1 MVHRR
6 MGGATVVRV
15 RILPAVLVFMMM
27 VAVAAG
33 CILLG
38 SNPRSSQS
46 ASASNSPAISAHT
59 TPLSIPFA
67 TGPSTGGGQQIRAES
82 KARALSLM
90 AGLPLMFEP
99 NQGQQNLDPADRRAK
114 FLVRGSSY
122 GLYFGAQGAILSL
135 PSQASL
141 NQPSQK
147 KPRSASQSQ
156 SLSPSALH
164 FDQIEM
170 KLAGANANAAVT
182 AIDPLPGKTN
192 YLIGADPAKWHR
204 GIPQFARLRYE
215 NIYPGINLVFYGNQ
229 GRLEYDFQVAPGAD
243 PAQAELQFDG
253 AKQLALQDGDL
264 VVKSAGSSVRFQAP
278 RVYQQIAGRE
288 QPVEGK
294 FVLRGDNR
302 AGFAVGPYDHSRELV
317 IDPILTFST
326 WFGGSGNEG
335 FLGAGIKGSTS
346 VAIDVAG
353 AIYLAGSTTSPN
365 LPATPGVVQPN
376 LNPTAGAQNV
386 YIAKIAPAEGSNPP
400 SLVYVTYLGGSGIDS
415 PAGIAVDALAQ
426 PNLAG
431 TTTSPD
437 FPHTPTNAYQS
448 APEPG
453 STGPHHVF
461 VTQFNNTATALN
473 YSSYLS
479 GNGDDIA
486 SGMTI
491 DTNQQIFITGTTT
504 STDPGVTGG
513 SQFPATAGTGANAPP
528 FQAFPLAPKQFFV
541 TQVNAG
547 TGGFGNASV
556 AYSTFFGGGITSSQA
571 PIVANGGGIAVD
583 INDNVYFTG
592 TTNFI
597 FTASSK
603 DDFPILNAY
612 QPCLDQPPPAVP
624 LNPPNCANNLTFPDA
639 FVAKLTPIPPQGGA
653 QLQWSTYFG
662 GSESDSGNGVAVDT
676 GAANVYIVG
685 TTNSPDFVIPTT
697 VAPFQRCLNNLPP
710 TPPSGIVTC
719 TTQPS
724 GSPSDAFVAR
734 FNNPSPSPTNPSF
747 TVTLT
752 YFSYLGGPQNEAGY
766 AITVDNAADAIVTG
780 FTTSPNLGAASTFPI
795 FPTPNDGIQN
805 NRNGPQDAFLA
816 RINTATQNGQNSNG
830 SFATYFGGSGTDE
843 GTSVTIDGNQNI
855 YFAGDTNSGDLHVA
869 NNDNIQKQLNGG
881 FDSFITELGPASTL
895 ALAGQLQLGQ
905 NQVFISA
912 GNPATFVYTLTN
924 NGPDVANS
932 VTVTDNLNGT
942 GAAVSNIQ
950 AGVTGATGTCT
961 SGGSLST
968 GVVCTIPQ
976 LQSAGVATITITMT
990 PAATASGNQFD
1001 FNGGTLTAQAAN
1013 STSNQV
1019 TVTAQMSDYT
1029 ISATPNNFTLL
1040 AAGDTATYEVEL
1052 IPHPIYA
1059 SNISLTSSG
1068 VPAASRAVFTST
1080 SVSLANSSSG
1090 GATLNISTTP
1100 RPIVTPA
1107 SLFTRRVYYA
1117 VWLSLPGMALLGLG
1131 TRDKRRRRILGLIA
1145 LCAVFGLILLVPAC
1159 SHGTTQVPASG
1170 TPAGTYTIT
1179 ITASSGGDSKSA
1191 SVTLTVP

>member
-1 MVHRR
+1 
-6 MGGATVVRV
+6 
-15 RILPAVLVFMMM
+15 
-27 VAVAAG
+27 
-33 CILLG
+33 
-38 SNPRSSQS
+38 
-46 ASASNSPAISAHT
+46 
-59 TPLSIPFA
+59 
-67 TGPSTGGGQQIRAES
+67 
-82 KARALSLM
+82 
-90 AGLPLMFEP
+90 MFEP

-122 GLYFGAQGAILSL
+122 GLYFGADGAILSL
-135 PSQASL
+135 PSQVSL
-141 NQPSQK
+141 SQPSRAK
-147 KPRSASQSQ
+147 RRSNSQSQ
-156 SLSPSALH
+156 SPRALH

-170 KLAGANANAAVT
+170 KLAGANAKAEVT

-192 YLIGADPAKWHR
+192 YLIGDDPAQWHR

-264 VVKSAGSSVRFQAP
+264 VVNSAGSSVRFQAP

-294 FVLRGDNR
+294 FVLRAGNR
-302 AGFAVGPYDHSRELV
+302 AGFALGPYDHSRELV

-326 WFGGSGNEG
+326 WFGGTNGNTG

-365 LPATPGVVQPN
+365 LPASVGQKT
-376 LNPTAGAQNV
+376 LNGTQNV
-386 YIAKIAPAEGSNPP
+386 YVAKIAQAQGQNAPQ
-400 SLVYVTYLGGSGIDS
+400 LVYVTYLGGSGIDS
-415 PAGIAVDALAQ
+415 PAGIAVDANLQ

-431 TTTSPD
+431 TTTSPN
-437 FPHTPTNAYQS
+437 FPTTVTNAYQS
-448 APEPG
+448 VPEPG

-461 VTQFNNTATALN
+461 VTQLNNLATGFN

-491 DTNQQIFITGTTT
+491 DNNENIFITGTTT
-504 STDPGVTGG
+504 STNPGVTGG
-513 SQFPATAGTGANAPP
+513 SQFPATAAPNFPP
-528 FQAFPLAPKQFFV
+528 FQAFSIAPIQFFV
-541 TQVNAG
+541 TEVAAQG
-547 TGGFGNASV
+547 QFGNFSV
-556 AYSTFFGGGITSSQA
+556 PYSTFFGGGTASSQA

-583 INDNVYFTG
+583 VNDNVYFTG

-597 FTASSK
+597 FTGSSVA
-603 DDFPILNAY
+603 DFPIRNAY
-612 QPCLDQPPPAVP
+612 QPCLDQPPPAVIT
-624 LNPPNCANNLTFPDA
+624 NPPVCTNNLTTPDA
-639 FVAKLTPIPPQGGA
+639 FVAKLTPNPPAGGGA

-662 GSESDSGNGVAVDT
+662 GSESDAGNGVAVDT

-685 TTNSPDFVIPTT
+685 TTNSPDFIIPTT

-719 TTQPS
+719 TAQTAPA
-724 GSPSDAFVAR
+724 PSDAFVAR
-734 FNNPSPSPTNPSF
+734 FNNPSPTPTNPAF
-747 TVTLT
+747 NVALT

-780 FTTSPNLGAASTFPI
+780 LTTSPNLGAASTFPI

-805 NRNGPQDAFLA
+805 NLNGPQDAFLA

-830 SFATYFGGSGTDE
+830 SFATYFGGGGTDE
-843 GTSVTIDGNQNI
+843 GTSVAIDGNQNI
-855 YFAGDTNSGDLHVA
+855 YFAGDTNSADLHVA
-869 NNDNIQKQLNGG
+869 NNGNIQNQLNGG
-881 FDSFITELGPASTL
+881 FDSFVTKLGPASTL
-895 ALAGQLQLGQ
+895 ALTGQLQLGN

-932 VTVTDNLNGT
+932 VTITDDLTGT
-942 GAAVSNIQ
+942 GVNVSNIQ
-950 AGVTGATGTCT
+950 AGVSGATGTCT
-961 SGGSLST
+961 QGGSLTT

-976 LQSAGVATITITMT
+976 MQSAGVATITITMT
-990 PAATASGNQFD
+990 PAATASGNPFD
-1001 FNGGTLTAQAAN
+1001 FNGGTLSAQAAN
-1013 STSNQV
+1013 SASNQV

-1029 ISATPNNFTLL
+1029 ISASPNNFTLL
-1040 AAGDTATYEVEL
+1040 AAGDTATYQVEL

-1059 SNISLTSSG
+1059 SNISLSSSG
-1068 VPAASRAVFTST
+1068 APPASRAVFSTS

-1090 GATLNISTTP
+1090 GATLNISTTV
-1100 RPIVTPA
+1100 RPIVTPGA
-1107 SLFTRRVYYA
+1107 SLITRRFYYA
-1117 VWLSLPGMALLGLG
+1117 VWLSLPAMALLGLG

-1179 ITASSGGDSKSA
+1179 ISATSGGDSKST

>member
-1 MVHRR
+1 M
-6 MGGATVVRV
+6 VRV
-15 RILPAVLVFMMM
+15 RILPAVLVFTMV

-33 CILLG
+33 CIFLG
-38 SNPRSSQS
+38 SNLRSRQS
-46 ASASNSPAISAHT
+46 ASALNSPALSAQT
-59 TPLSIPFA
+59 APLSIPLA
-67 TGPSTGGGQQIRAES
+67 SVPPLGGGGQELTAES

-99 NQGQQNLDPADRRAK
+99 NQGQENLNPADRRAK
-114 FLVRGSSY
+114 FLVRGASY
-122 GLYFGAQGAILSL
+122 GLYFGAEGAILSL
-135 PSQASL
+135 PSQVSL
-141 NQPSQK
+141 HQPLQK
-147 KPRSASQSQ
+147 KPRPTNQSTSKSQAP
-156 SLSPSALH
+156 LALQ

-170 KLAGANANAAVT
+170 KLAGANAHAEVT

-192 YLIGADPAKWHR
+192 YLIGNDPAQWHR

-243 PAQAELQFDG
+243 PAQAELEFDG
-253 AKQLALQDGDL
+253 AKQLALQGGDL
-264 VVKSAGSSVRFQAP
+264 VVKGAGSSVRFQAP

-288 QPVEGK
+288 QPVDGK

-302 AGFAVGPYDHSRELV
+302 AGFAIGPYDHSRELV

-326 WFGGSGNEG
+326 WFGGSGNDG

-365 LPATPGVVQPN
+365 LPFTAGVVQTT
-376 LNPTAGAQNV
+376 LNGTQNV
-386 YIAKIAPAEGSNPP
+386 YIAKIAQPQGQNPP
-400 SLVYVTYLGGSGIDS
+400 QLVYVTYLGGSGSDS
-415 PAGIAVDALAQ
+415 PAGIAVDANLQ
-426 PNLAG
+426 PTLAG
-431 TTTSPD
+431 TTTSPN
-437 FPHTPTNAYQS
+437 FPTTVTNAYQS
-448 APEPG
+448 VPEPG
-453 STGPHHVF
+453 SKGPHHVF
-461 VTQFNNTATALN
+461 VTQLNNAATAFN

-491 DTNQQIFITGTTT
+491 DNNENVFITGTTT

-513 SQFPATAGTGANAPP
+513 SQFPATAAPNFPP
-528 FQAFPLAPKQFFV
+528 FQAAPLAPIQFFV
-541 TQVNAG
+541 TEVAVQG
-547 TGGFGNASV
+547 QFGNFSV
-556 AYSTFFGGGITSSQA
+556 PFSTFFGGGTASSQA

-583 INDNVYFTG
+583 VNDNVYFTG

-597 FTASSK
+597 FTGSSVA
-603 DDFPILNAY
+603 DFPIKNAY
-612 QPCLDQPPPAVP
+612 QPCLDQPPPPVIT
-624 LNPPNCANNLTFPDA
+624 NPPNCANNITFPDA
-639 FVAKLTPIPPQGGA
+639 FVAKLTPNPPQGGA

-719 TTQPS
+719 TAQTAPA
-724 GSPSDAFVAR
+724 PSDAFVAR
-734 FNNPSPSPTNPSF
+734 FNNPSSTTTTFN
-747 TVTLT
+747 VALT

-766 AITVDNAADAIVTG
+766 AIAVDNAADAIVTG
-780 FTTSPNLGAASTFPI
+780 FTASPNLGVASTFPI
-795 FPTPNDGIQN
+795 FPTPNDGIQSN
-805 NRNGPQDAFLA
+805 LNGPQDAFLA

-855 YFAGDTNSGDLHVA
+855 YFAGDTNSADLHVA
-869 NNDNIQKQLNGG
+869 NNSNIQGQLNGG
-881 FDSFITELGPASTL
+881 FDSFVTKLGAASTL
-895 ALAGQLQLGQ
+895 GLTGQLQLGS

-924 NGPDVANS
+924 TGPDVANS
-932 VTVTDNLNGT
+932 VTITDNLIGT
-942 GAAVSNIQ
+942 GVAVSNIQ
-950 AGVTGATGTCT
+950 ATVTGGTCT
-961 SGGSLST
+961 TGSSLTT
-968 GVVCTIPQ
+968 GVVCTVPQ
-976 LQSAGVATITITMT
+976 IQSSGVVTVTITMT

-1001 FNGGTLTAQAAN
+1001 FNGGTLTAQAGN
-1013 STSNQV
+1013 SASNFV

-1040 AAGDTATYEVEL
+1040 AAGDTATYQVEL
-1052 IPHPIYA
+1052 VPHPIYA
-1059 SNISLTSSG
+1059 SNISLSSTG
-1068 VPAASRAVFTST
+1068 APPASHPVFSTST
-1080 SVSLANSSSG
+1080 ISLANSSSG

-1100 RPIVTPA
+1100 RPIVTPGA
-1107 SLFTRRVYYA
+1107 SLFTRRFYYA

-1131 TRDKRRRRILGLIA
+1131 TRDKRRRRILGLTA
-1145 LCAVFGLILLVPAC
+1145 LCALFGLILLVPAC

-1179 ITASSGGDSKSA
+1179 ISATSGGDSKST